1 MLYSMNPFADIKE
14 KQAHVYARTL
24 ETFSTV
30 NSFSPNN
37 LVR

>member
-1 MLYSMNPFADIKE
+1 MLYSMNRFADVKE

-24 ETFSTV
+24 ETFSTD
-30 NSFSPNN
+30 NSLTPIN